1 MAVEQP
7 EDRDGVTTGPGQ
19 RPRGEPGDGDTT
31 RVRVDIGGDATGP
44 IVAGHHNVVVD
55 AQHGSA
61 VTLLMDRERPRPV
74 RRDHIALLPGRQSAP
89 LGREAE
95 LAALADAVATGGP
108 VLLWGPPGI
117 GKSTLLRHAARSLPP
132 GPDGVLF
139 LAAAHREAGDLAQ
152 EIFEACYDTAGYAPH
167 ATELR
172 RLMTGVR
179 VTVYVD
185 GAELSAD
192 ALRELADAAPD
203 ATFVFAC
210 RERVPLG
217 GGRSLELGGLDR
229 EAGVELLAR
238 ELDPTSPE
246 DARAA
251 AELWKAAAGVPLL
264 LLRAGVLARRDA
276 AGTLL
281 LPRPGATSELLP
293 LLLDQLDARAEK
305 VLRLLAAL
313 GDAELGV
320 VHIGALTEV
329 AEPYTV
335 CARLADLGLI
345 TATDGGYRCAV
356 DAGRTVRERHPDPF
370 PVDRLCEYLAH
381 WAAQPTTEPE
391 QVAAHARAVEVAA
404 ELAERAGRPDLAVRV
419 AWAASPALA
428 RALRFDAWGRLLDR
442 GRGAAQQA
450 GDDRAVAYFTHE
462 QGIRRLVTGR
472 RVLAGVLLAEAV
484 VLWHQLGDGRGAE
497 AAAGAQQY
505 APPPVSGPA
514 DGPGA
519 AAPQGDA
526 APHADGGVT
535 GQGGGPPGGDSA
547 PPDSFTAPDSG
558 PSPGNDPSFAGG
570 PSHGGGPTA
579 DSAFAADPGD
589 VGQPAAHAG
598 DFTQSPG
605 GPGPT
610 APDLS
615 GTVAPTPPGV
625 GESGGLTG
633 GTASGTPAGASAA
646 TAAGGGMSAGT
657 SVLAALAVI
666 TALVIGGVAVK
677 NHQDSTTTA
686 NSSATPLPIRSHTP
700 SAPTAP
706 RTPTTFPTPPRA
718 QEEPEPRPS
727 PTGLAGTWRN
737 SQGAVIVFTR
747 SGPGN
752 YKATARSICGNI
764 IALNFTGSS
773 RIYRGTEPL
782 YEVDGGSCG
791 RRLGN
796 LNTTITLTTSG
807 DTARV
812 VKTPPSSMEGP
823 CYGCGSSVLTRVR

>member
-19 RPRGEPGDGDTT
+19 HPRGEPGVGDTT

-44 IVAGHHNVVVD
+44 VVAGHHNVVVD

-74 RRDHIALLPGRQSAP
+74 RRDHVALLPGRQPAP

-95 LAALADAVATGGP
+95 LAALADAVTTGGP
-108 VLLWGPPGI
+108 VLLWGPPGV

-152 EIFEACYDTAGYAPH
+152 EIFEACYDTSGYAPH

-172 RLMTGVR
+172 RLMSGVR

-217 GGRSLELGGLDR
+217 GGRALELGGLDR

-238 ELDPTSPE
+238 ELGPTSPE

-264 LLRAGVLARRDA
+264 LLRAVALARRDA
-276 AGTLL
+276 AGALL
-281 LPRPGATSELLP
+281 LPRPGATSQLLP

-320 VHIGALTEV
+320 VHIGALAGV
-329 AEPYTV
+329 AEPHTV
-335 CARLADLGLI
+335 CGRLADLGLI
-345 TATDGGYRCAV
+345 TGTDGGYRCAV
-356 DAGRTVRERHPDPF
+356 DAGLTVRERHPDPF

-462 QGIRRLVTGR
+462 EGIRRLVTGR

-505 APPPVSGPA
+505 APPPSGP
-514 DGPGA
+514 GS

-526 APHADGGVT
+526 APHADSGVA
-535 GQGGGPPGGDSA
+535 GQSGGPPGGDST
-547 PPDSFTAPDSG
+547 PPDSITAPDSG
-558 PSPGNDPSFAGG
+558 PSPGNDPSLAGD
-570 PSHGGGPTA
+570 PSRGADPTA
-579 DSAFAADPGD
+579 DSAFAAGPGGT
-589 VGQPAAHAG
+589 GQPTAHAG

-605 GPGPT
+605 GSGPT

-615 GTVAPTPPGV
+615 GTAAPTPPGA
-625 GESGGLTG
+625 GETGGLTG

-646 TAAGGGMSAGT
+646 TAAAGGMSAGT
-657 SVLAALAVI
+657 ALLTALAVI
-666 TALVIGGVAVK
+666 TALVIGGVAVR
-677 NHQDSTTTA
+677 NHQDSSPTA
-686 NSSATPLPIRSHTP
+686 DSPPTRLPLGTHTP

-706 RTPTTFPTPPRA
+706 RTPTVPPTPTRA
-718 QEEPEPRPS
+718 QEEPAPRPS
-727 PTGLAGTWRN
+727 ATGLAGTWRN
-737 SQGAVIVFTR
+737 SRGAVIAFTR

-752 YKATARSICGNI
+752 YKAMARSICGNMLT
-764 IALNFTGSS
+764 LNYTGSNG
-773 RIYRGTEPL
+773 RYRGTEPL
-782 YEVDGGSCG
+782 YEMDNGSCG
-791 RRLGN
+791 RRLGSIN
-796 LNTTITLTTSG
+796 ATITLTPSG

-812 VKTPPSSMEGP
+812 VKTAPSSMEGP
-823 CYGCGSSVLTRVR
+823 CYGCGTSVLTRVR